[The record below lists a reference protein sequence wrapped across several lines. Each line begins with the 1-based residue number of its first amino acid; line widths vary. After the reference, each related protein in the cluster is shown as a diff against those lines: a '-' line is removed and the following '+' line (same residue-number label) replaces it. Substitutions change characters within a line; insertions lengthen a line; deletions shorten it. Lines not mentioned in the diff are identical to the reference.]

1 MRSMGVDRRIFLAG
15 SAATTGAACFPRRAK
30 AQVERIGEW
39 FKLLG
44 GALED
49 WEIAAVSESR
59 LRCTVTRRGR
69 SGGRRVHVVYPR
81 KSTAYDVAMTTVL
94 ETFGAKSVDA
104 TFEVANFE
112 QLDERGFALLWEAEQ
127 TRCELLFSMG
137 SESTDWF
144 WRKARSGSVPIV
156 SVCSKD
162 PVLLGQM
169 PDYTSGSGVNFAF
182 TSLNLVPEVQ
192 LAYLSQLKPDLR
204 AVAIL
209 VDRKNLSAMET
220 QALPFEAACRRLG
233 VEAFLVAVQEPARAA
248 AELAELV
255 PKALERMR
263 GTDPG
268 LRSSLLW
275 ITGSTSVFT
284 EITAINRAAGH
295 VPVLSAVPEVV
306 RAGPD
311 SAVVS
316 IGVSFENNARLAA
329 AYGLDILA
337 GRARASDLK
346 VGVLS
351 PPDIAINFM
360 KAREIGLQI
369 PFSFFE
375 MAEDI
380 YGPNG
385 RVVRSRGRSVVARS
399 SP

>member
-1 MRSMGVDRRIFLAG
+1 VD
-15 SAATTGAACFPRRAK
+15 
-30 AQVERIGEW
+30 RIGEW

-284 EITAINRAAGH
+284 EITVINRAAGH

-375 MAEDI
+375 MAENI